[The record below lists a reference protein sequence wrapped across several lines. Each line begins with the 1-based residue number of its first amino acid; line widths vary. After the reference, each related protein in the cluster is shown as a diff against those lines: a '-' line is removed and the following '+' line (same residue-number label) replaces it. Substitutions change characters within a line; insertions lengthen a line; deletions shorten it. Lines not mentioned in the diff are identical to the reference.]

1 MTLVRPMIIVVLA
14 LAATEAAGAPAERLS
29 ILLEFQNRY
38 SPQSVASMQREVER
52 VFQSTPVEFGWVSSS
67 EAIAGVAGRMAVIRF
82 QGECLYQPGLPAPP
96 KGIKLAVT
104 QISDGV
110 VLPFSYVDCDQIAA
124 FVEPA
129 IRGVTRARAD
139 MLFGRAMGRV
149 VAHELSHILSRS
161 AAHGTYGVTEPALSV
176 DQLTCDA
183 LPLGWSDWM
192 GEDLH
197 DLQVLLTAQPR
208 R

>member
-1 MTLVRPMIIVVLA
+1 MALVRFMIIAVLA
-14 LAATEAAGAPAERLS
+14 VAATEAAGAPERLS
-29 ILLEFQNRY
+29 VLLEFRNGY
-38 SPQSVASMQREVER
+38 SPQSVASIKREVER
-52 VFQSTPVEFGWVSSS
+52 VFQTTPVRFGWVSPS
-67 EAIAGVAGRMAVIRF
+67 EAIAGVAGKMAVIRF
-82 QGECLYQPGLPAPP
+82 QGECLYQPGLPVFR

-110 VLPFSYVDCDQIAA
+110 VLPFSDVDCDQIAA
-124 FVEPA
+124 FVDPA

-139 MLFGRAMGRV
+139 VLFGRAVGRV

-176 DQLTCDA
+176 DQLTCDE
-183 LPLGWSDWM
+183 LPPGWSDWM

-197 DLQVLLTAQPR
+197 DPQALITAQPR
-208 R
+208 P